1 MSTDRAIRGAGALRV
16 GLVVASVAGAGALG
30 TLVLGAVMGMHV
42 DDLVQ
47 LGLLLLPA
55 IAATV
60 VAMIVARPL
69 LARSPLRQS
78 LTGVAALAAIVGIVN
93 LVLLTRHM
101 FVSQHDATQ
110 VAILL
115 IYSLGAG
122 IGAAWGLARAQT
134 SAVERLAAT
143 ARKLGAGDLSART
156 GVLEAAPEL
165 NALARTLDEMAD
177 ELRSTLAR
185 ERDIESRRRDLIT
198 AVSHDLRTPLGN
210 LRAVT
215 EAIDDGVVEDLPT
228 IRRFVGEM
236 RRSVDELVVL
246 VDDLFELVQLD
257 AGAIEAE
264 TERALLSDVV
274 RSALASI
281 QPQARAKQL
290 SLSAALNGA
299 GATLCSP
306 HLVRVV
312 QNLLQNAV
320 RHTSTGGT
328 VRIEA
333 RQSERTLEL
342 AVQDEGE
349 GIAPQDLQKVFE
361 PFWRG
366 DRARSS
372 SGSGLGLALAK
383 RIVEALGGRI
393 QVESRPARGARFRVT
408 LPIVG

>member
-1 MSTDRAIRGAGALRV
+1 
-16 GLVVASVAGAGALG
+16 
-30 TLVLGAVMGMHV
+30 MHP
-42 DDLVQ
+42 DDLMH

-60 VAMIVARPL
+60 VAMVIARPL
-69 LARSPLRQS
+69 LARSPIAHS
-78 LTGVAALAAIVGIVN
+78 LTGVAAIAATVGIAN
-93 LVLLTRHM
+93 LVVLTRQM
-101 FVSQHDATQ
+101 FVSEHDATQ

-122 IGAAWGLARAQT
+122 LGAAWGLARAQT
-134 SAVERLAAT
+134 AAVERLAAA
-143 ARKLGAGDLSART
+143 ARRLGEGDLEARV
-156 GVLEAAPEL
+156 GALDAAPEL

-177 ELRSTLAR
+177 DLRATLAR
-185 ERDIESRRRDLIT
+185 ERVLESRRRDLIT

-215 EAIDDGVVEDLPT
+215 EAIGDGVVDDLPT
-228 IRRFVGEM
+228 LRRYVDQM

-264 TERALLSDVV
+264 TERALVSEVIGAAV
-274 RSALASI
+274 ASI
-281 QPQARAKQL
+281 ELEADARGVGLTAE
-290 SLSAALNGA
+290 LNGA
-299 GATLCSP
+299 GALRCSP
-306 HLVRVV
+306 RLARVV

-320 RHTSTGGT
+320 RHTPADGA

-333 RQSERTLEL
+333 RHSGRDLEL
-342 AVQDEGE
+342 TIEDDGD
-349 GIAPQDLQKVFE
+349 GIAAEDLPRVFD

-366 DRARSS
+366 DPARAGG
-372 SGSGLGLALAK
+372 GSGLGLALAK

-393 QVESRPARGARFRVT
+393 AAESQLRRGSRFSITVPASG
-408 LPIVG
+408 